1 MVDILMAT
9 YNGGKYIVEQI
20 DSILNQ
26 NYNDWKLYIRD
37 DGSKDNTINI
47 VKEYIEKYPDK
58 IILIEDGRRNL
69 GPKLNFGEL
78 LKNSK
83 SEYCMFC
90 DQDDVWMEE
99 KVSLTL
105 NKMIELEKQYG
116 KDKPI
121 LIHTDL
127 KVVNERLDVI
137 NESFWNFMSLDPKRK
152 AINKLLVENTITGCT
167 MMINRKLKEEIKEI
181 PEKCEM
187 HDWWI
192 ALVASSIGVIY
203 TIEKPTILYRQHENN
218 QIGARQNSLVKKIID
233 TTIDIYDEQAKL
245 LYDLYSNNMNQKDKA
260 IVQDFIKLRNVSAV
274 KRKYLVCKDG
284 FFANKLLRNVKIVL
298 FI

>member
-9 YNGGKYIVEQI
+9 YNGGKYIAEQI

-37 DGSKDNTINI
+37 DGSKDNTVNI
-47 VKEYIEKYPDK
+47 VKEYIEKYPNK

-78 LKNSK
+78 LKISK

-90 DQDDVWMEE
+90 DQDDVWMED

-127 KVVNERLDVI
+127 KVVNERLDVL

-152 AINKLLVENTITGCT
+152 TINKLLMENTITGCT
-167 MMINRKLKEEIKEI
+167 MMINRKLKEEVKEI
-181 PEKCEM
+181 PENCEM

-192 ALVASSIGVIY
+192 GLIASSIGVIY
-203 TIEKPTILYRQHENN
+203 TIEKSTILYRQHENN
-218 QIGARQNSLVKKIID
+218 QIGARQNSLVKKITD

-245 LYDLYSNNMNQKDKA
+245 LYDLYSNNMNERDKA
-260 IVQDFIKLRNVSAV
+260 IVEDFIKLRNVSVV